1 MIRFK
6 TENTIIYLL
15 IIYLLGFICRF
26 IPGIPMFI
34 SASSMFYCFAVIVW
48 MIAIRERF
56 ITRDIRNLFYT
67 IAVLIL
73 FLHLSQICKYNI
85 FPNAFIQRHLWYAYY
100 IPFTLIPLFSLT
112 VALRIGKSTGERL
125 HWTVY
130 AAGAF
135 SILLILLIMSNDL
148 HQAVFRFKDGDLDN
162 YNNYSRGIIYYLD
175 LAWGYIL
182 LAGSFAA
189 SLHKS
194 YKRIRKR
201 YILLTLAVIMTHL
214 LLQGLLYTNITDNLK
229 IFGTVP
235 FTVPMLYNMSFVFF
249 WELGIRYG
257 IIPSNTDYEEIFNI
271 AGIAAQLTDTD
282 RETVIRSAEA
292 KDIPEQIKKSV
303 NEVYSIDDG
312 NRKIHLR
319 GITGGYIY
327 WEEDLT
333 VINAL
338 NRELIDTTERLK
350 EENTLLFEETRIKE
364 ENASISAVSR
374 IYDDITERLKDKL
387 RSIDDIL
394 KNSNAGNDKEF
405 CHDLIR
411 ACITGAYV
419 KRYSNIT
426 LLSKTQGDN
435 SYGSIASKELFL
447 ALRESLEYLSL
458 CEGIMCEAFFS
469 LRDEKSVTSA
479 DMALKVYESL
489 EECLETLAFT
499 GCTAMFDMK
508 KCDKEGIRIT
518 AEVNITDNSN
528 RQRLIDSLGSIAEKH
543 RIQFEENTDN
553 AVYIT
558 IEMEASNG

>member
-73 FLHLSQICKYNI
+73 FLHL
-85 FPNAFIQRHLWYAYY
+85 WYAFY
-100 IPFTLIPLFSLT
+100 IPFTMLPLFSLT

-257 IIPSNTDYEEIFNI
+257 IIPSNTDYEEIFNS

-282 RETVIRSAEA
+282 RKT
-292 KDIPEQIKKSV
+292 K
-303 NEVYSIDDG
+303 
-312 NRKIHLR
+312 
-319 GITGGYIY
+319 
-327 WEEDLT
+327 
-333 VINAL
+333 
-338 NRELIDTTERLK
+338 
-350 EENTLLFEETRIKE
+350 
-364 ENASISAVSR
+364 
-374 IYDDITERLKDKL
+374 
-387 RSIDDIL
+387 RSIE
-394 KNSNAGNDKEF
+394 K
-405 CHDLIR
+405 
-411 ACITGAYV
+411 V
-419 KRYSNIT
+419 KSR
-426 LLSKTQGDN
+426 
-435 SYGSIASKELFL
+435 
-447 ALRESLEYLSL
+447 
-458 CEGIMCEAFFS
+458 
-469 LRDEKSVTSA
+469 
-479 DMALKVYESL
+479 
-489 EECLETLAFT
+489 
-499 GCTAMFDMK
+499 
-508 KCDKEGIRIT
+508 
-518 AEVNITDNSN
+518 
-528 RQRLIDSLGSIAEKH
+528 
-543 RIQFEENTDN
+543 
-553 AVYIT
+553 
-558 IEMEASNG
+558 